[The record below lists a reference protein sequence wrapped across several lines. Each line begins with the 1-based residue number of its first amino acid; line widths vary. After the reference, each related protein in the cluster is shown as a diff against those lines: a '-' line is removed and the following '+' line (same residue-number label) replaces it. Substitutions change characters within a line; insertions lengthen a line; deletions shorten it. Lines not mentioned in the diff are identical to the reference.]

1 MKTLL
6 VKKNAVRLMTTPD
19 DVHGRVF
26 EREKQRLVVGEL
38 LGGAEGEWERWVGCE
53 VGGVCVSA
61 HMC

>member
-1 MKTLL
+1 
-6 VKKNAVRLMTTPD
+6 MTTPD